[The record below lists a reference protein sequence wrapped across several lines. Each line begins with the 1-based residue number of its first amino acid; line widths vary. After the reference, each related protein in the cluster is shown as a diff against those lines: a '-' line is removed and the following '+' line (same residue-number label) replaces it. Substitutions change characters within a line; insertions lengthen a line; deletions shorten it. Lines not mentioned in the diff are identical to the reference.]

1 VKKVTN
7 LTCGDTIKVC
17 SGSYNGGLV
26 DKSVVIRGAG
36 QAVIS
41 GGPAHPSG
49 FIMGFGLL
57 AGSGGTEISHFTFE
71 VEFPVMNREGVD
83 NVVVAHNTLLFSVE
97 NKAFGRQ

>member
-1 VKKVTN
+1 
-7 LTCGDTIKVC
+7 
-17 SGSYNGGLV
+17 
-26 DKSVVIRGAG
+26 
-36 QAVIS
+36 
-41 GGPAHPSG
+41 
-49 FIMGFGLL
+49 MGFGLL